1 MTPLESQIAEQLVGE
16 HRLSAEQFQ
25 AAYDLSQATG
35 ESLSQS
41 LWQLNLI
48 SPEDFLNVVSRLT
61 DRPTLSRWQQ
71 TDRPLDFTIARRFGS
86 EQLRQ
91 LKFFPLAQLEDGTIV
106 VAMEDWENPA
116 AVEAVHQV
124 YPDAPLQ
131 FVLATPN
138 QIQVL
143 IVEAGLETQL
153 LTDQTLTEA
162 EWQDALA
169 TSRYTN
175 VPIGQVLITQGY
187 VEGIDYIETVGD
199 LLDLP
204 LFFRYD
210 KEDLS
215 HANAELVQRFDIQT
229 MLTHLFIPY
238 TWVGDRTVMVI
249 VQHPLDTT
257 VESLIYTQFPGVQ
270 LAKVLG
276 SERDI
281 TNLIDQLYA
290 RRFSWQATYQ
300 LMAYSPDLS
309 AARVFTPTQII
320 GFYVILGIVLWGLL
334 SNWWLTLAILMAIL
348 NLFFIAA
355 IGFKLVLS
363 LVGALDQLYRI
374 SDDEVA
380 AVDDRTLPI
389 YSILIPV
396 YREPE
401 VLPILVQA
409 LDQLDYPKEKLDVLM
424 LLEADDVETIEAARL
439 LNPPRYIR
447 FIYVPESQPKT
458 KPKALNYALPFARG
472 EYLTIYDAEDIPEP
486 DQLKK
491 AIIAF
496 RTSSPDLV
504 CVQAALNYFN
514 YDENILTRMF
524 TLEYSYWFDYIVP
537 GLQTLRCPIPLG
549 GTSNHFK
556 LSRLREL
563 GGWDP
568 FNVTEDADLGIRASE
583 RGYRIGVINSTTFE
597 EANVELKNWI
607 RQRSRWLKG
616 YMQTW
621 LVHTRYPIRSIQRLG
636 IRKWAAAQLF
646 MGGTILS
653 FLTTPLLWMIFV
665 YWLISRS
672 PWLDYLFPEWVLYIS
687 LFNLIFGNA
696 LGIYLNMIAVFR
708 RRYYKLIF
716 YSLLNPLYWLLH
728 SAAGYMAIW
737 QLYANTFYWEKTRH
751 GLSRFFREDGNDVQ
765 TANGISNGAGTRDSD
780 GTRDSNGMP

>member
-1 MTPLESQIAEQLVGE
+1 MTPLEARIADQLVSE
-16 HRLSAEQFQ
+16 QRLSAEQFQ
-25 AAYDLSQATG
+25 TAYSLSQATPC
-35 ESLSQS
+35 SLAQAF
-41 LWQLNLI
+41 WRLNLI
-48 SPEDFLNVVSRLT
+48 TPEAFLDVVSRLT
-61 DRPTLSRWQQ
+61 DRPTFRGWQE
-71 TDRPLDFTIARRFGS
+71 TDRPVDFAIARRF
-86 EQLRQ
+86 ELETLNR
-91 LKFFPLAQLEDGTIV
+91 LKFFPLMRREGGAIV
-106 VAMEDWENPA
+106 VAMEDWEKPA
-116 AVEAVHQV
+116 VVEAVHQI
-124 YPDAPLQ
+124 YPNAPIE
-131 FVLATPN
+131 FVLATQN
-138 QIQVL
+138 QIQSL
-143 IVEAGLETQL
+143 IVESGLETQL
-153 LTDQTLTEA
+153 LGSQTLTED
-162 EWQDALA
+162 EWQEALSTA
-169 TSRYTN
+169 RYTD
-175 VPIGQVLITQGY
+175 VPLGQVLTTQGY
-187 VEGIDYIETVGD
+187 IEGIEYIEMVGE

-210 KEDLS
+210 KSELVD
-215 HANAELVQRFDIQT
+215 ADAELVQQFDLQT

-238 TWVGDRTVMVI
+238 AWVGDRTMMVI
-249 VQHPLDTT
+249 LQHPLDTT
-257 VESLIYTQFPGVQ
+257 VESLIYAQFPGVQ
-270 LAKVLG
+270 IAKVLG

-281 TNLIDQLYA
+281 THLVDQLYQ
-290 RRFSWQATYQ
+290 RRFSWRATYH
-300 LMAYSPDLS
+300 LMAYSPDIS
-309 AARVFTPTQII
+309 AARVFTLPQMF
-320 GFYVILGIVLWGLL
+320 GFYVILGIIMWGLL
-334 SNWWLTLAILMAIL
+334 SSWWLTLAILMAIL
-348 NLFFIAA
+348 NLFFIAS

-374 SDDEVA
+374 SDEEVA

-396 YREPE
+396 YREPD

-409 LDQLDYPKEKLDVLM
+409 LDQLDYPKEKLDVLL
-424 LLEADDVETIEAARL
+424 LLEEDDVETIEAARL

-447 FIYVPESQPKT
+447 FIYIPESQPKT

-556 LSRLREL
+556 LDRLREL

-597 EANVELKNWI
+597 EANVQLKNWI

-621 LVHTRYPIRSIQRLG
+621 LVHTRFPIRSIKRLG
-636 IRKWAAAQLF
+636 IRKWAAVQLF

-653 FLTTPLLWMIFV
+653 FITTPLLWVIFV
-665 YWLISRS
+665 YWLISRAS
-672 PWLDYLFPEWVLYIS
+672 WLDYLFPEWVLYIS

-728 SAAGYMAIW
+728 SVAGYMAVW
-737 QLYANTFYWEKTRH
+737 QLYANTFYWEKTTH
-751 GLSRFFREDGNDVQ
+751 GLSRFFREGDGNG
-765 TANGISNGAGTRDSD
+765 NGLLNGNGVNGNGNGNGTH
-780 GTRDSNGMP
+780 